1 MKLFKQ
7 PALAGLTLLAVLG
20 LTACSGSPG
29 DAPNVKDEPNEPID
43 PPPPPA
49 QDAACNDPAQA
60 QMPATPA
67 AGQSRDGLS
76 CGIHIAAPGLDG
88 EIVAFQVFEP
98 STLVGGQTYPII
110 LEGHGFSGSRQ
121 GANTNNARILRLR
134 NEGYGVIS
142 IDQAGHGESGGLIK
156 VMDPDQEGEFLVAIV
171 DWAEDN
177 LDWHAVG
184 PDLDA
189 GEDNMVLGAMGSSY
203 GGGFQHILHAVDPDK
218 RLDALVPEITW
229 HDLSYSLFP
238 NTVIKGTW
246 ATTLFGVG
254 NSAGGGG
261 NFDPYVSNLF
271 AEGLSNNSVT
281 EENREYFRYHGPGYF
296 CDGVPVNTNGGPGTA
311 PNHRDPVPPN
321 TAAHILY
328 FQGFRDPL
336 FNYLEAFQNYQCFNN
351 LGGDVR
357 LFSYQSGHNTIEV
370 VVDRNASQPPN
381 NSLISDC
388 GDINVT
394 DAAVAWFNRYLKGQE
409 NALEGVIDDHEIC
422 FSLSGN
428 DAVFAD
434 SIISGTNGTEFAVE
448 IDAGALGAQP
458 VVVSPGVEGAIPVS
472 LLTVGAGGDI
482 FAGIP
487 HVELSITDPSTVGN
501 ADTTIVMVG
510 IGFNGTRTAGQWE
523 LMDNQLTPIR
533 GTYDSANPISIP
545 LVGVAER
552 LAEGDQVGLLFYGAN
567 NNQYATTGSRPQD
580 GHASTVQIQG
590 RAWLPLLG
598 PSE

>member
-1 MKLFKQ
+1 MKFTKQLALMGLLLSALFS
-7 PALAGLTLLAVLG
+7 LA
-20 LTACSGSPG
+20 ACSGSPG
-29 DAPNVKDEPNEPID
+29 DAPGIKDETGEDTD
-43 PPPPPA
+43 PPEPPA
-49 QDAACNDPAQA
+49 QDAACNAPADA

-98 STLVGGQTYPII
+98 TTLVGGQTYPII

-121 GANTNNARILRLR
+121 GSDTSNARILRLR
-134 NEGYGVIS
+134 DEGYGVIS
-142 IDQAGHGESGGLIK
+142 IDQAGHGETGGFIK

-171 DWAEDN
+171 DWAQAN

-203 GGGFQHILHAVDPDK
+203 GGGYQHILQAVDPQK

-229 HDLSYSLFP
+229 HDLTYSLFP
-238 NTVIKGTW
+238 NTVIKGAW
-246 ATTLFGVG
+246 DAFLFTAG

-261 NFDPYVSNLF
+261 NFDPYVTNLF
-271 AEGLSNNSVT
+271 VDGFANNNIT
-281 EENREYFRYHGPGYF
+281 QENHDYFRYHGPGYF
-296 CDGVPVNTNGGPGTA
+296 CDGIPVDTNGGPGTA
-311 PNHRDPVPPN
+311 PQHRDPVPPM

-381 NSLISDC
+381 NSLISSC
-388 GDINVT
+388 GDINVN
-394 DAAVAWFNRYLKGQE
+394 DAAVAWFNRYLKGDE
-409 NALEGVIDDHEIC
+409 NALNGVLDDHEVC
-422 FSLSGN
+422 FSLSGT

-434 SIISGTNGTEFAVE
+434 RIISGTNGSEFNVA
-448 IDAGALGAQP
+448 IDAGALGQQP
-458 VVVSPGVEGAIPVS
+458 VVVNPTVDGAIPVP
-472 LLTVGAGGDI
+472 LYTAPAGGDV

-487 HVELSITDPSTVGN
+487 HLELSITDPSTVGN
-501 ADTTIVMVG
+501 SDTTIIFVG
-510 IGFNGTRTAGQWE
+510 VGFNGTRTGAQWE

-533 GTYDSANPISIP
+533 GTYSAENPISIP
-545 LVGVAER
+545 MVGVAER
-552 LAEGDQVGLLFYGAN
+552 LEAGDQLGLLFYGAN
-567 NNQYATTGSRPQD
+567 TNQYPTTGSRAND
-580 GHASTVQIQG
+580 GHATSVQVTG
-590 RAWLPLLG
+590 RVWFPLLG
-598 PSE
+598 NEG